1 MFGVKPNISVNHT
14 PLDFPLLAFYCVA
27 VFSTVLA
34 IVNGTV
40 TFNQSLG
47 ELRVVNLYLT
57 FFLVTNMINDEKHLR
72 RLLNGLFVL
81 SILVALMMIAQY
93 FLGDITQ
100 ILPGH
105 VPRFYIRPIQVIQ
118 GNSVFSPGQSLVLVA
133 LITIPVLL
141 IFDKDPSKSKLIFR
155 FLLLFIVGLAVIVT
169 FNRNFWVAVAIAM
182 FLVVFL
188 ISISEKIR
196 FANLVVWL
204 VVIVIMT
211 TLLVLSL
218 AGDQT
223 QSFINGVATRFDT
236 LLNPDTLGE
245 SSLAYRAVETE
256 YAIPQIAAHP
266 LIGLGLGAAYRPQ
279 DNRIDFGVLG
289 YDKLAYIH
297 NGHLWMILKTGII
310 GYLFFIWFLFL
321 FLQRSLKY
329 WRQIPDP
336 FQRAIVLG
344 FAVSVIGILPAIIVN
359 PIFAELYWTPLLG
372 IMIGINEVIFRLNQD
387 HFHVSL
393 KSVN

>member
-1 MFGVKPNISVNHT
+1 MRIPCLAFRLASVTLIVSDFLLFVPIAILLLRVWSQPNISFNHT

-100 ILPGH
+100 ILPGR
-105 VPRFYIRPIQVIQ
+105 VEVLYTANISDPGVTRVLP
-118 GNSVFSPGQSLVLVA
+118 PGQSLVLVA

-196 FANLVVWL
+196 FANLAVWL

-245 SSLAYRAVETE
+245 SSLAYRGVETE
-256 YAIPQIAAHP
+256 YATPTDCRP
-266 LIGLGLGAAYRPQ
+266 STDRVGVGSGLSTPRTTVS
-279 DNRIDFGVLG
+279 ILG
-289 YDKLAYIH
+289 Y
-297 NGHLWMILKTGII
+297 
-310 GYLFFIWFLFL
+310 
-321 FLQRSLKY
+321 
-329 WRQIPDP
+329 
-336 FQRAIVLG
+336 
-344 FAVSVIGILPAIIVN
+344 
-359 PIFAELYWTPLLG
+359 
-372 IMIGINEVIFRLNQD
+372 
-387 HFHVSL
+387 
-393 KSVN
+393 